1 MKSIVL
7 QKYILSCAPKWIHPA
22 KDALPW
28 RDHWM
33 QAIYYPI
40 SHLSVDIHID
50 KEIRIISNHD
60 EYCLWFDVTKN
71 ISGDINQISM
81 PFPKT
86 GIHSCV
92 SRMRLGQINDSSR
105 NQKYV
110 TSLRK
115 LVEIYK
121 AKYNKLPL
129 NVLCISELTLL
140 PFIAA
145 VILSEYETKK
155 DNRKSTIHVYEGNR
169 QMLNFLKLFER
180 MNKESLANVEL
191 IYHSV
196 SITEAKSTDMCPEVR
211 TLYQLYCDLNSHFS
225 YLNFRLNQF
234 SIFKISYISD

>member
-1 MKSIVL
+1 
-7 QKYILSCAPKWIHPA
+7 
-22 KDALPW
+22 
-28 RDHWM
+28 M

-71 ISGDINQISM
+71 ISGDINQIAM

-86 GIHSCV
+86 GILSCV

-121 AKYNKLPL
+121 AK
-129 NVLCISELTLL
+129 T
-140 PFIAA
+140 
-145 VILSEYETKK
+145 
-155 DNRKSTIHVYEGNR
+155 
-169 QMLNFLKLFER
+169 
-180 MNKESLANVEL
+180 
-191 IYHSV
+191 
-196 SITEAKSTDMCPEVR
+196 
-211 TLYQLYCDLNSHFS
+211 
-225 YLNFRLNQF
+225 
-234 SIFKISYISD
+234 